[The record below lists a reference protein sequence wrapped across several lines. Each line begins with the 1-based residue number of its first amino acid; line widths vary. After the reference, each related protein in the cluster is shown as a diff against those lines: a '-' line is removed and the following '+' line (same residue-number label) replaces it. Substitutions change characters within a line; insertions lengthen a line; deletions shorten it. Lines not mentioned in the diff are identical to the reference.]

1 MIAPM
6 VERAAPETF
15 TRQHAT
21 AIRRE
26 EHRPT
31 RRLTELAQQQPAAV
45 IAVGVI
51 VGLGIGWLVK
61 RKKWSH

>member
-6 VERAAPETF
+6 MENTAPSRSSHHAVE
-15 TRQHAT
+15 
-21 AIRRE
+21 I
-26 EHRPT
+26 HRPE
-31 RRLTELAQQQPAAV
+31 RQPPGRLGRIVEKQPAAV

-61 RKKWSH
+61 RKKWSS

>member
-6 VERAAPETF
+6 VERAVPETF
-15 TRQHAT
+15 VRQHAA

-26 EHRPT
+26 EQRPL
-31 RRLTELAQQQPAAV
+31 RRLTELAQQQPASV
-45 IAVGVI
+45 IVIGVI
-51 VGLGIGWLVK
+51 VGLGVGWLVK

>member
-6 VERAAPETF
+6 MENAAPS
-15 TRQHAT
+15 RSSRHAVE
-21 AIRRE
+21 IRRPDR
-26 EHRPT
+26 HPPG
-31 RRLTELAQQQPAAV
+31 RLGRIVEKQPAAV

-61 RKKWSH
+61 RKKWSS